1 MRRLATITLVAATAA
16 CWAATAPVA
25 AEEALDLPLRKPGQ
39 WQLTT
44 AMDEGKGPRQ
54 SVLTMCIE
62 AEMEKKTVLASGAE
76 HRANCSTYE
85 VKKVNGTT
93 IVDASCAYDQRTVTS
108 HTEMSGDFQTA
119 FTVKIESTTSG
130 AARGQPVSVKRTIL
144 QEGKYVAQS
153 CGDLQAGEAKDPEG
167 RKVMVQ

>member
-1 MRRLATITLVAATAA
+1 MRNLATITFVTAMATAL
-16 CWAATAPVA
+16 AAAVPVA
-25 AEEALDLPLRKPGQ
+25 AEDALDLPLRKAGQ

-54 SVLTMCIE
+54 SILTMCIE
-62 AEMEKKTVLASGAE
+62 AEMERKTVLASGAE
-76 HRANCSTYE
+76 HRANCSKYE
-85 VKKVNGTT
+85 VKKTGETT
-93 IVDASCAYDQRTVTS
+93 TVDAECAYDARKVMS

-119 FTVKIESTTSG
+119 FKVKIESTTSG
-130 AARGQPVSVKRTIL
+130 EARGQPVSVKRTIL
-144 QEGKYVAQS
+144 QEGKYVTQS